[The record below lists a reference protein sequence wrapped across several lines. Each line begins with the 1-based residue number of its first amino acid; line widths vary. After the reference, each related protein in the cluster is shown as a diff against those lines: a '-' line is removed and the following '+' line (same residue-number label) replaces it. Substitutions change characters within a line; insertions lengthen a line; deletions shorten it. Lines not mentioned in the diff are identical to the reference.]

1 MYPIEIKEVD
11 CRASALDIIKDIIY
25 FIVSSIG
32 SFRSPRT
39 LIIFLQKSLHF

>member
-11 CRASALDIIKDIIY
+11 YRASALDIVKDVINFIISG
-25 FIVSSIG
+25 VE

-39 LIIFLQKSLHF
+39 LIIFLQKSFHF